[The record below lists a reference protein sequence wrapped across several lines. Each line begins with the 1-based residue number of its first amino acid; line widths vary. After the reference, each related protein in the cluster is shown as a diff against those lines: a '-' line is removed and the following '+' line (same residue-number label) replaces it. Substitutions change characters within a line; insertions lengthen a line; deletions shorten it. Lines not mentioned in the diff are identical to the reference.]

1 MRRVKQMRGGRE
13 NDPEFGTR
21 MRGSGEFADLLRIR
35 FAKACKRL
43 GLNEHRRVLD
53 IAQFRRPRLDGQMG
67 LF

>member
-1 MRRVKQMRGGRE
+1 
-13 NDPEFGTR
+13 

-35 FAKACKRL
+35 FEKACKRL

-53 IAQFRRPRLDGQMG
+53 IGQFSRPRLDRQMD